1 MTELADTYDQAP
13 YPEQAYEFTHPGH
26 LGAIARLFGV
36 DAAPAVSARI
46 CEIGCASGTN
56 LLWMASHL
64 PDAEF
69 VGLDFSAVQ
78 IKAARAAA
86 QARGLSNVVFEQADL
101 LDFDPGP
108 LEFDYIIAHGFLS
121 WVPDPVKQALL
132 EFCRAHLAERGVA
145 FISYNC
151 YPGWHLSEGLRM
163 LAQLEQDSLATPQA
177 DPGAGLE
184 KVLRFFESARPAYA
198 ESSHGALLDTEVRA
212 LRAKPLGFVIHD
224 EIELVNDPCYFLQF
238 ADWARECGLGYLAD
252 ADFLTN
258 WPDAWPDA
266 LRKALSEA
274 GCDRLRIQQY
284 LDFAA
289 NRKFRQSLLCRA
301 ELPIRDQPDPLAV
314 ESLWVRSKLRADNL
328 KHNAAK
334 LPVAYYA
341 DAPGSA
347 ARKPVLSVDDALLQS
362 VLADL
367 SQTLGQFRP
376 LDELFGQAFAKAG
389 TDSGGRDAALQRLG
403 IFILTCQAQGWMEL
417 ATMDRPP
424 LPK

>member
-1 MTELADTYDQAP
+1 MSELSDLYDQAP

-26 LGAIARLFGV
+26 LGAIARLFGL
-36 DAAPAVSARI
+36 DAAPAATARI
-46 CEIGCASGTN
+46 CDIGCASGSN

-64 PDAEF
+64 PEAEF
-69 VGLDFSAVQ
+69 IGLDFSAVQ

-86 QARGLSNVVFEQADL
+86 KARGLSNVVFEQADL

-108 LEFDYIIAHGFLS
+108 REFDYIIAHGFFS

-132 EFCRAHLAERGVA
+132 EFCHTHLAERGVA

-151 YPGWHLSEGLRM
+151 YPGWQVREGLRM
-163 LAQLEQDSLATPQA
+163 LAQLEQDSLVGRQA
-177 DPGAGLE
+177 DPSAGLE

-198 ESSHGALLDTEVRA
+198 EAAHGALLDAEVRA
-212 LRAKPLGFVIHD
+212 LRAKRLDVVIHD
-224 EIELVNDPCYFLQF
+224 ELGLINDPCYFLQF

-252 ADFLTN
+252 ADVLTN

-266 LRKALSEA
+266 LRKALIGA

-301 ELPIRDQPDPLAV
+301 ELPVRDQPDPLAV
-314 ESLWVRSKLRADNL
+314 ESMWVRSRLRADSSIQISSKAQL
-328 KHNAAK
+328 
-334 LPVAYYA
+334 AYYA
-341 DAPGSA
+341 DAPRSTP
-347 ARKPVLSVDDALLQS
+347 RKPDLLLDDALLQS

-367 SQTLGQFRP
+367 SQPLGRFQP
-376 LDELFGQAFAKAG
+376 VAKVLERACAAAG
-389 TDSGGRDAALQRLG
+389 SDAGDRRAALERLG
-403 IFILTCQAQGWMEL
+403 LFMLTCQAQGWMEL
-417 ATMDRPP
+417 ATMGRPCY
-424 LPK
+424 